1 MYDVP
6 AWKNICPPSV
16 PLLGPKNKLPSEDTD
31 VAPIDTV
38 PLTWRVAAG
47 DVVPI
52 PTLPPSAIETLILP
66 DVLRSIPLKP
76 CISTFDDPLLI

>member
-31 VAPIDTV
+31 VAPIDTI
-38 PLTWRVAAG
+38 PLTWRVETG

-52 PTLPPSAIETLILP
+52 PTLPPVNTIGSLLAEAISKYAFSALNL
-66 DVLRSIPLKP
+66 
-76 CISTFDDPLLI
+76 C